1 MSTNF
6 NKRVFGCAIIR
17 AVNANYNADFSH
29 QPRTLPNGVCYAT
42 DKALK
47 YLVKNYLLDNGE
59 RVFYYKRLNKD
70 FQPFRLEDAY
80 NEMFK
85 GKEKPSKASVANDL
99 LSCLDI
105 RCFGATFAMKSK
117 GVDSNIA
124 ISIHGPVQINHGVN
138 IWKENNIYSEQ
149 IMSPFAD
156 KEGADASTL
165 GRQSKLQEGHYL
177 HHFSVNPKNIDEI
190 VALAGEGA
198 QHLSQSDID
207 KLKEALRC
215 GATYFDSAAKAG
227 VDNEALVWVTLKEGD
242 KSVLPTFNNL
252 IKLDK
257 KDGKIVLDMT
267 ELKAATERISNSIES
282 IDILYLAE
290 SVEVNNAPSV
300 AKHYDITSGQ
310 EIKKS

>member
-1 MSTNF
+1 MSNF
-6 NKRVFGCAIIR
+6 NQRVFGCAIVR
-17 AVNANYNADFSH
+17 AINANYNADFSH

-47 YLVKNYLLDNGE
+47 YLVKNYLLE
-59 RVFYYKRLNKD
+59 QKESVFYFKRLNKD
-70 FQPFRLEDAY
+70 FQPLRLEDAY

-85 GKEKPSKASVANDL
+85 GREKPTKAVVANDL

-105 RCFGATFAMKSK
+105 RCFGATFAMKAK
-117 GVDSNIA
+117 GGDNIA
-124 ISIHGPVQINHGVN
+124 ISIHGPVQFNHGIN

-177 HHFSVNPKNIDEI
+177 HHISINPKNLDEI
-190 VALAGEGA
+190 VKLAGTGA
-198 QHLSQSDID
+198 APLSMDD
-207 KLKEALRC
+207 VNKLKEALRL
-215 GATYFDSAAKAG
+215 GATYFDSSAKAG
-227 VDNEALVWVTLKEGD
+227 IDNEALVWVTLKEGA

-257 KDGKIVLDMT
+257 SNGTVILDMSD
-267 ELKAATERISNSIES
+267 LNAAIDRLGDDVASVEIHHLIES
-282 IDILYLAE
+282 VTIK
-290 SVEVNNAPSV
+290 NAPSK
-300 AKHYDITSGQ
+300 AKFFDISSGK
-310 EIKKS
+310 EIIKS